1 MIEFYQNQWPHKA
14 KQCSYA
20 ASKRFNTLVQTHT
33 GHFRGRNVYRKT
45 TEIPATIPSMALT
58 SAGWHSQSG
67 AVSVP
72 KASSHPIEDST
83 SQLCKWPLNAFEHFR
98 PCYIND
104 IKRNRPKKPLLCSGI
119 SYLNIRN
126 TRDHNTFSYI
136 SRFPHSVAHV
146 SKSLVLRR
154 LQQSSLRLKP

>member
-1 MIEFYQNQWPHKA
+1 MQL
-14 KQCSYA
+14 CSFEKIIQHIGSNSYG
-20 ASKRFNTLVQTHT
+20 TLQ
-33 GHFRGRNVYRKT
+33 GRGDVYRKT
-45 TEIPATIPSMALT
+45 TEIRATIPSMALT

-67 AVSVP
+67 AVSAP

-136 SRFPHSVAHV
+136 SRLPHSVAH
-146 SKSLVLRR
+146 LF
-154 LQQSSLRLKP
+154 LQQPSLRLRP

>member
-1 MIEFYQNQWPHKA
+1 MIEFNQNQWPHKA
-14 KQCSYA
+14 KQCSFEKIHHIGSNSYG
-20 ASKRFNTLVQTHT
+20 TLQ
-33 GHFRGRNVYRKT
+33 GRDVYRKT

-104 IKRNRPKKPLLCSGI
+104 IKRNRPKKTLLCSGI

-126 TRDHNTFSYI
+126 TRDPQYFLVHFTFPTFCCTFI
-136 SRFPHSVAHV
+136 Q
-146 SKSLVLRR
+146 SLVLRR